1 MSAGEKVKAQAEQV
15 VGKIVRKGAHAMHK
29 NTLASK
35 GAALEARG
43 RMRSAKEGAK
53 DTFKH

>member
-1 MSAGEKVKAQAEQV
+1 MSTGEKVKAQAEQV
-15 VGKIVRKGAHAMHK
+15 VGRIVRKGAHAMHK

-43 RMRSAKEGAK
+43 RMRSAKEKTK
-53 DTFKH
+53 DTLGH

>member
-1 MSAGEKVKAQAEQV
+1 MSTGEKVKAQAEQV

-29 NTLASK
+29 ETLASK

-43 RMRSAKEGAK
+43 RMRGTKERTK
-53 DTFKH
+53 DTFRH